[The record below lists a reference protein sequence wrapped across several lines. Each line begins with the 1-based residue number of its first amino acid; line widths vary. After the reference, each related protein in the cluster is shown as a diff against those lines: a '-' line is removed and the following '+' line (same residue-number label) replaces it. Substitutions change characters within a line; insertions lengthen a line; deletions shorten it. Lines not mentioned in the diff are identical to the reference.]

1 MEKGVIWGC
10 TGYKSVPIVPVKLA
24 ALPAESILHIFPG
37 NIPLTYENIAF
48 IGAARPNLGAIP
60 SLA

>member
-1 MEKGVIWGC
+1 
-10 TGYKSVPIVPVKLA
+10 VKLA